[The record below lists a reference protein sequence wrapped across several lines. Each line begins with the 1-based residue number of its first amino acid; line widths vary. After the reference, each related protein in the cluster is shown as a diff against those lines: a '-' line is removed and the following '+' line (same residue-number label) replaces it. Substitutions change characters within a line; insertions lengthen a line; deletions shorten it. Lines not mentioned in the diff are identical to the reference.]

1 VRCER
6 TTVVIEAMLI
16 SCADNKLD
24 SNFKNEMKVSNLRMI
39 FKFAT
44 THRHLARQVRRRA
57 PCSLIYSDHSSNG
70 LADQA
75 YCEKLEREVP
85 YTVQF
90 LLDRKQIP
98 DILIGIISDFS
109 RQTASRSS
117 TRLRRTFTSDFILVS
132 FLDGSVL
139 NKGQP

>member
-1 VRCER
+1 
-6 TTVVIEAMLI
+6 MLI
-16 SCADNKLD
+16 SCADNKFD
-24 SNFKNEMKVSNLRMI
+24 SDFKNEMKVSNLRMI

-44 THRHLARQVRRRA
+44 TDRYLARQVRGRA
-57 PCSLIYSDHSSNG
+57 PRSMMYSNHSSNG

-98 DILIGIISDFS
+98 DSLLERDYI
-109 RQTASRSS
+109 
-117 TRLRRTFTSDFILVS
+117 
-132 FLDGSVL
+132 
-139 NKGQP
+139 